1 MDWETSP
8 TTRHVDRGERF
19 RRLHD
24 GPGALVLPNPWD
36 AGTARLLAA
45 VGFEALAT
53 TSAGQAFAAGHP
65 DGATARADMLDHVAT
80 IAAATDLPVSADL
93 EDGYGLEPEAVAR
106 TITEAAE
113 RGAVGGSIEDLTRA
127 RQHEGLIDQGLATE
141 RIAAAAEA
149 ARSLTVPFT
158 LTARCEG
165 YLPGFTDLG
174 QTVERLQAYQAAGA
188 DVLYAPGLTRRAD
201 IEAATSS
208 LDRPLNVVMGLSGE
222 AHTLAELEAMGVRRV
237 SLGSTLA
244 RVAFGAFLRAAEGLR
259 QGRFDVA
266 GEAVPYARLNQL
278 LATG

>member
-1 MDWETSP
+1 MDREPSP
-8 TTRHVDRGERF
+8 TTSHAERGERF

-45 VGFEALAT
+45 LGFEALAT

-65 DGATARADMLDHVAT
+65 DGATRRADMLDHVAL
-80 IAAATDLPVSADL
+80 IADL
-93 EDGYGLEPEAVAR
+93 EDGYGLEPAAVAR

-113 RGAVGGSIEDLTRA
+113 RGAVGGSIEDLNRA
-127 RQHEGLIDQGLATE
+127 RQDEGLIDRGRATE

-149 ARSLTVPFT
+149 ARALAAPFT

-165 YLPGFTDLG
+165 YLPGFTDLA
-174 QTVERLQAYQAAGA
+174 QTIERLQAYQAAGA
-188 DVLYAPGLTRRAD
+188 DVLYAPGLTRRVD

-244 RVAFGAFLRAAEGLR
+244 RVAFGAFLRAAEALR

-278 LATG
+278 LAGTG